1 MSAPPRRPSSTIPK
15 TVPLVARDSSSR
27 DSSQGLGKPPSRP
40 SVGPPSIGDRFSSTS
55 GADSAST
62 LVLDNLPPP
71 PARNTT
77 TTITEEDEDD
87 LDEGQTWTKRSD
99 AEARK
104 SLQLSADETTGL
116 TAEMGN
122 VDLEIGKRD
131 EGDANNAS
139 NLPNKHGF
147 TSVVKDRLEVPAEA
161 ISRLLMKDEKVC
173 GEFDC
178 YYPDWKTY
186 SFSTHLNTTYK
197 TLGLYL
203 FYLLYKTIEY
213 WLQSLCGIEPVSMNR
228 GKMVV
233 TDKGR
238 LLFWQL
244 KAKQSRWSLLLDG
257 RAAFTVGQAVRI
269 MNIRDV
275 RETTVLYND
284 MNAFGCCCNDSK
296 VSLEVVFNSFPVDR
310 DEYNDFFY
318 TQPCGEFYDLVQ
330 RSTNVPNVKS
340 GMFGRGSVA
349 SKTYATSSKSST
361 GEALVVRLVSKE
373 GDECVQS
380 ENHGQEALERILA
393 LQGELSKHLELRDSF
408 ITDKEI
414 IAAYKDTEELT
425 NFELVDKDGDVTIPT
440 NYISL
445 TDGEH
450 IIASIGQQYVM
461 SCTDMFLCC
470 LSLGMYYCL
479 HSLGKRQRQRTAHI
493 LTNKRIV
500 EIFVEAQNGIVP
512 INMKNMKARIRSVF
526 PGRVL
531 SGFISYQAKAVT
543 HSALLTESGEIHLML
558 PIHSKSAIFA
568 QSMQSV
574 SSRIKT
580 RLSFD
585 NEEEGIRPSSVS
597 GRLTASRNT
606 TALRERW
613 GLTPEKITGHVDNL
627 DLDSLEV
634 MPLVPKEKVVHWV
647 AGENMGIKHKDGGS
661 IAITDRS
668 IIRLH
673 KAADIVEEQ
682 QMGKE
687 GHVFVN
693 KGGEDQVNANS
704 IWKHSFFIMWV
715 PVADVIGNS
724 TEIIS
729 QGAHPVSHCCSL
741 CSCYA
746 ARSISDKFIYSFLT
760 NRGIRLAIYGVR
772 KIQDALCTCD
782 NDGKQPCDGSWLMD
796 DELINL
802 QKLGGII
809 QTTNDDYAERLE
821 NWTG

>member
-1 MSAPPRRPSSTIPK
+1 
-15 TVPLVARDSSSR
+15 VPLVARDSR
-27 DSSQGLGKPPSRP
+27 DSSLGKPPSRP
-40 SVGPPSIGDRFSSTS
+40 SVGPPGGTHFSSTS
-55 GADSAST
+55 GDAST
-62 LVLDNLPPP
+62 DIALPPP

-77 TTITEEDEDD
+77 TTIAEDD
-87 LDEGQTWTKRSD
+87 EEGNLDDEGDETWTKRTD
-99 AEARK
+99 ADARK
-104 SLQLSADETTGL
+104 SLNLSIDETTAL
-116 TAEMGN
+116 TTGMEN
-122 VDLEIGKRD
+122 VDLEAGSKRD

-161 ISRLLMKDEKVC
+161 ISRLLMNDEKTC

-203 FYLLYKTIEY
+203 FYLLYRTIAY
-213 WLQSLCGIEPVSMNR
+213 WLQSLCGIDPVSMNR
-228 GKMVV
+228 GKMIV

-244 KAKQSRWSLLLDG
+244 KARQSRWSLLVDG

-284 MNAFGCCCNDSK
+284 MNAFCCCCNDSK

-330 RSTNVPNVKS
+330 RSTTVPNVKQS
-340 GMFGRGSVA
+340 MFGRGSVA
-349 SKTYATSSKSST
+349 SKTHATSSKSST

-373 GDECVQS
+373 GDECAQS

-414 IAAYKDTEELT
+414 IAAYKDTEELA
-425 NFELVDKDGDVTIPT
+425 NFELVDKDGDVTIPK

-470 LSLGMYYCL
+470 LSLGMYYCM
-479 HSLGKRQRQRTAHI
+479 HSLGQRQRQRTAHI

-512 INMKNMKARIRSVF
+512 VNMKNMKARIRSVF

-531 SGFISYQAKAVT
+531 SGFISYQAKAAT

-574 SSRIKT
+574 SSRTKT
-580 RLSFD
+580 RLSVS
-585 NEEEGIRPSSVS
+585 EEDGIRPSSIS

-613 GLTPEKITGHVDNL
+613 GLTPEKITGHVENL
-627 DLDSLEV
+627 DLNSLEV
-634 MPLVPKEKVVHWV
+634 MPLVPKEKVVHWM
-647 AGENMGIKHKDGGS
+647 AGENMGSKGKDGGS
-661 IAITDRS
+661 IAITNRS

-673 KAADIVEEQ
+673 KAPMVEEQ
-682 QMGKE
+682 QQGNND
-687 GHVFVN
+687 VFI
-693 KGGEDQVNANS
+693 KQGGEDQVNANS
-704 IWKHSFFIMWV
+704 IWKHSFFIMWI
-715 PVADVIGNS
+715 PVADIIGNS

-746 ARSISDKFIYSFLT
+746 ARDISDKFIYSFLT
-760 NRGIRLAIYGVR
+760 NRGIRLAVYGIR

-782 NDGKQPCDGSWLMD
+782 NDGKQPCAGSWLMD
-796 DELINL
+796 EELINL
-802 QKLGGII
+802 QKLGGVI
-809 QTTNDDYAERLE
+809 QTTNDEYAERLE